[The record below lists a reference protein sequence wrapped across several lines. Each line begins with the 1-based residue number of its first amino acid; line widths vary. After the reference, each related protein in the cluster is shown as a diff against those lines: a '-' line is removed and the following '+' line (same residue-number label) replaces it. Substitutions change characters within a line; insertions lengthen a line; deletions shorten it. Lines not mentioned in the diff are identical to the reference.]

1 MKTSS
6 MAGRATVGNRQTEK
20 TNMTT
25 KSGGPRTV
33 RWRWAA
39 VASVLTLA
47 MVVAGCLEGGGGGEG
62 ERCNP
67 DLSHN
72 ECNGSLTCQTVFDPV
87 TLATCGESY
96 CCPVVPTTS
105 SNGYCNGTFEAPPS
119 DGGLGPCPIPAPT
132 SSSSTSS
139 SSSSSSA
146 APADAA
152 AE

>member
-1 MKTSS
+1 MRTTS

-20 TNMTT
+20 SNMTT
-25 KSGGPRTV
+25 KSGKRPVV

-39 VASVLTLA
+39 AALALTLA
-47 MVVAGCLEGGGGGEG
+47 TVVAGCAEGGGGGEG

-72 ECNGSLTCQTVFDPV
+72 ECDNALTCQIVSDPV
-87 TLATCGESY
+87 TGAKCGESY

-105 SNGYCNGTFEAPPS
+105 ANGYCNGKFEAPAS
-119 DGGLGPCPIPAPT
+119 DGTPVCPIPV
-132 SSSSTSS
+132 S

-146 APADAA
+146 SSSTSSAADAA